1 MELIEEIR
9 SRAVRGIPATIDECL
24 ELDRTTDTETLCA
37 LADEVRRARCG
48 DDIDTCSI
56 INARSGVCSE
66 DCKWCSQSR
75 FHHTGVETYPIV
87 DTRVCTETAMNNSA
101 IGVRRFSDFAEQLY
115 EAVKLLRRDT
125 SP

>member
-87 DTRVCTETAMNNSA
+87 DT
-101 IGVRRFSDFAEQLY
+101 
-115 EAVKLLRRDT
+115 
-125 SP
+125 